1 MSSFHP
7 QDYVLRVVFM
17 VLLPLVLIVF
27 SATFM
32 TSEADFRLLFFN
44 NQFLVYALFSIYV
57 MHVILCDQPQERRS
71 VMIVG
76 IVILATIPV
85 VSLGGD
91 AANIPAVTFAGA
103 ATLAT
108 ASLFVQTRGILR
120 SDNAARRLRL
130 TLLRNSLIIPL
141 AVSVTPFFLWLS
153 STINPTFDPLLFAFE
168 ASLAVQPSAKIA
180 SLLDAVRPLRWL
192 CKLVYSALP
201 FAMGVLCAYQYRG
214 AGGPNIIVLFVAATA
229 VGFALYFVFPIAGPP
244 TLLGDAYPRD
254 LASLTTLPPEPLAL
268 VQDGHPRNGMPS
280 LHAAWAYLLWFNAR
294 HLPALPRRAFAAF
307 AIFTLL
313 AAVGLRDAGHWMI
326 DLVVALPLAVAV
338 QAACSAM
345 IPWRVPER
353 RIALAAGIMMVA
365 IWLIALRYGVT
376 AVFAIPGL
384 SWLAISIT
392 VAVSLV
398 LERRLTGILYR
409 APPTVAALAA
419 P

>member
-1 MSSFHP
+1 MSNFYP
-7 QDYVLRVVFM
+7 QDSVLRLVFM
-17 VLLPLVLIVF
+17 VLLPFVMIVYVT
-27 SATFM
+27 AIM
-32 TSEADFRLLFFN
+32 IGEGDFRTLFLG
-44 NQFLVYALFSIYV
+44 NQFLVYALFSVYF
-57 MHVILCDQPQERRS
+57 MHVILCDQPQERRG
-71 VMIVG
+71 VAIAG
-76 IVILATIPV
+76 IVILATILMV
-85 VSLGGD
+85 CLGGNVE
-91 AANIPAVTFAGA
+91 NIPAVTFVGA
-103 ATLAT
+103 AMLAI
-108 ASLFVQTRGILR
+108 ASLVTQTREILR
-120 SDNAARRLRL
+120 SDTIARRLRMA
-130 TLLRNSLIIPL
+130 LLRNSLIIPL
-141 AVSVTPFFLWLS
+141 AVSITPFFLWLS
-153 STINPTFDPLLFAFE
+153 TAINPTFDPLLFAFE

-192 CKLVYSALP
+192 CTLVYSALP

-214 AGGPNIIVLFVAATA
+214 ARGPNIIVLFVAATT

-294 HLPALPRRAFAAF
+294 HLPALPRRVFAAF

-345 IPWRVPER
+345 IPWRIPER
-353 RIALAAGIMMVA
+353 RIALAVGIMMVA

-398 LERRLTGILYR
+398 LERRLTGIAYR
-409 APPTVAALAA
+409 APAAVAAAA
-419 P
+419 V